1 MQVVT
6 VRPDNGEEF
15 RLKIAARDTLVW
27 EKSAKPFRSFIDFM
41 RNPDMTNLYRLAHIA
56 GTRQGLLNGQ
66 TLAEF
71 ERDNDVLFDEDDD
84 DNQDGAEDGSSP
96 DPTQSGATPEPS

>member
-27 EKSAKPFRSFIDFM
+27 EKTGKPFRSFIDFM

-71 ERDNDVLFDEDDD
+71 EASADVLFDEDDD
-84 DNQDGAEDGSSP
+84 DNQGDDGAGP